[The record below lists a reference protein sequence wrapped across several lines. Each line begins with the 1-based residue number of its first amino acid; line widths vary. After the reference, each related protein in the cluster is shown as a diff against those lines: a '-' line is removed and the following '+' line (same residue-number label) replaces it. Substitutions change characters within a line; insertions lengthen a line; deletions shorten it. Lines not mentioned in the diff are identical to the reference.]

1 MAAPARSIGWIAG
14 WLALF
19 SSPAL
24 AGDIASLQTIGFSAD
39 GGIFA
44 FEEYGVQDGSGF
56 PYSTL
61 YAIDTK
67 TDRFV
72 AGTPIRQRI
81 DDENASLGTVRAQSL
96 KAAAPL
102 IGRYGLT
109 DNPGLLAAYNPVTEG
124 GDGRTLTYRAH
135 AVLPPVGGP
144 YTLTLENIPLPA
156 AESCK
161 DLAPDTKGF
170 RLAFTQEDGKPST
183 RLLHQDDRLPES
195 RGCPTDYRIGAVA
208 VHQPLGAP
216 AVHVAL
222 VQVLRYGFE
231 GSDGRWIAVPATD
244 MP

>member
-14 WLALF
+14 WLALS

-39 GGIFA
+39 GGVFA

-56 PYSTL
+56 PYSNI
-61 YAIDTK
+61 YVIDTK

-72 AGTPIRQRI
+72 AGTPIRERI
-81 DDENASLGTVRAQSL
+81 EDESASPGAVRAQSH
-96 KAAAPL
+96 KAAASVIDHYRL
-102 IGRYGLT
+102 G
-109 DNPGLLAAYNPVTEG
+109 DHPGLLAAYNPVTET

-144 YTLTLENIPLPA
+144 YTLTLEDISLPA
-156 AESCK
+156 ADSCK
-161 DLAPDTKGF
+161 GLMPETKGF

-183 RLLHQDDRLPES
+183 RLLHQDHRLPES
-195 RGCPTDYRIGAVA
+195 RGCAMGYRIGAVS
-208 VHQPLGAP
+208 VYQPLGAS

-231 GSDGRWIAVPATD
+231 GSDGRWIAVPVTG